1 MDTKTHEHEHEHSHL
16 NVPGY
21 KNRDTKQG
29 EVWPCG
35 PEALSSLLLR
45 CGACGGPRPLQNH
58 PESRA
63 PATTAKS
70 QTKALP
76 LKAMMGWWRVST
88 VASGS
93 CARAKPPPEHHP
105 SLSPSLH
112 KTRFHCDWPVE
123 RAHRQAGHRQAG
135 HRQAGH
141 RQAGRL
147 RFDPHLNCA
156 CACSRPIPYACVCF
170 PSRLSSCT
178 PPQPQRPPPGELN
191 AS

>member
-1 MDTKTHEHEHEHSHL
+1 MVDTKICRTSTSTSTHISTCRDTKTGIQ
-16 NVPGY
+16 NRARPG
-21 KNRDTKQG
+21 
-29 EVWPCG
+29 PG
-35 PEALSSLLLR
+35 PEALCCS
-45 CGACGGPRPLQNH
+45 AAGPAAALALQNH

-141 RQAGRL
+141 RQACRL